1 MEEVDEEQQDLL
13 SEEQEEAKP
22 DLDIVRIMAILFIL
36 VVYLVIFA
44 KIIFLK

>member
-1 MEEVDEEQQDLL
+1 MEEINEDQQDFLNEPQDEGKSNL
-13 SEEQEEAKP
+13 N
-22 DLDIVRIMAILFIL
+22 IVRVMAILFIL

>member
-22 DLDIVRIMAILFIL
+22 N
-36 VVYLVIFA
+36 VYLVIFA